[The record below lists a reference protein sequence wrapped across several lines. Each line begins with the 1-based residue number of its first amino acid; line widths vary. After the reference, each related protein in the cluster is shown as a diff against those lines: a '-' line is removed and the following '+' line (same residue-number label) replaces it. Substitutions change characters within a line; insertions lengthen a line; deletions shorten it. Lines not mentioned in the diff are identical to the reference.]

1 MSDNGERAQ
10 RTMTQKRATVHSPH
24 RTSTELESSSK
35 TVFTL
40 EIYTH
45 KETIS
50 QIAIGPQL
58 PIELPCPA
66 TIWNTSMMIGMEQ
79 DSPRTTV
86 EIKAASGFNVGHEE
100 HADFTVGFKAQTC
113 QFHKEI
119 KADKAE
125 STRKSRQRTSIKRI
139 PNTPISRNRL
149 KKHDLCHGAIRLLQS
164 GFDPLFPT
172 GDCLRPVDCH
182 PGTPQGKSTRFAL
195 HKHLQSH
202 IGGIYGP
209 KRPI

>member
-1 MSDNGERAQ
+1 
-10 RTMTQKRATVHSPH
+10 MTQKRATVHSPH

-86 EIKAASGFNVGHEE
+86 EIKAASGKVGNQE
-100 HADFTVGFKAQTC
+100 HADFTL
-113 QFHKEI
+113 EI
-119 KADKAE
+119 KAANPQ
-125 STRKSRQRTSIKRI
+125 SNGTQTRRFHEIASKNKTFVMVRSCSFRV
-139 PNTPISRNRL
+139 
-149 KKHDLCHGAIRLLQS
+149 DLTHCA
-164 GFDPLFPT
+164 
-172 GDCLRPVDCH
+172 
-182 PGTPQGKSTRFAL
+182 PQEVV
-195 HKHLQSH
+195 
-202 IGGIYGP
+202 
-209 KRPI
+209 